1 VRYVDAGYI
10 AALGA
15 MFMYAISLLLRRRRW
30 ERALS
35 VSRAS
40 EFPDGAGAG
49 AGAGAAAAPP
59 PATADDGTTALA
71 PRASGSSGGP
81 T

>member
-35 VSRAS
+35 VSRAG
-40 EFPDGAGAG
+40 EFPDAA
-49 AGAGAAAAPP
+49 AAAAAPP